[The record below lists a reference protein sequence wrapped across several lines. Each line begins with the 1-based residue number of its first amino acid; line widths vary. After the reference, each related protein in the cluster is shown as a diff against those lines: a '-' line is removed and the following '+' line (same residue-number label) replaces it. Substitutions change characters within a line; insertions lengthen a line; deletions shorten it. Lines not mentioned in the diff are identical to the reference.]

1 MSIHKGTKL
10 NSMSR
15 YIPLMVMCLP
25 GLIYLVINN
34 YIPMAGLVIA
44 FKEYNYAKGI
54 FGSDWIGFKNFEFLF
69 RTRDAFVIT
78 RNTVLYNLLFIV
90 INTAGSIVT
99 AVLLSEVASKLLL
112 RIYQTVIL
120 LPYLISI
127 VIVSYLAYAFLATDV
142 GFINKSILPLFGKE
156 AVTWYLEA
164 KHWPVILPVVSFWKG
179 VGFTSVIYLSSIV
192 GIDRTFYEAA
202 ELDGATKLQGVRHI
216 TIPLIA
222 PVITMMLLLS
232 VGRIFYSD
240 FGLFFQVPMN
250 SGAIYSTTNVI
261 DTYVYRGLMQLN
273 NIGMAAAAGLYQSI
287 VGFILVISSNFLV
300 RRFNPDNALF

>member
-164 KHWPVILPVVSFWKG
+164 KYWPVILPVVSFWKG